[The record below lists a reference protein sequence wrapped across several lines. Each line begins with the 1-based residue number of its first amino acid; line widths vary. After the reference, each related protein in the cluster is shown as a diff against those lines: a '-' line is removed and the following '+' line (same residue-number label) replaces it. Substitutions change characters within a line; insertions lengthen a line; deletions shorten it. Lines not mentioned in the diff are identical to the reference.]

1 MTKPTAKTF
10 LKHWHSSDVR
20 GIAQLATQAT
30 NGVTRIVEEVH
41 QSVLDTINA
50 SGGPISDQTRGITGL
65 VYKSIYGVTQLLSQG
80 VDEVLTRL
88 GPSLQSNDVTQLG
101 TPQREM
107 VLSAL
112 NGVIGDHLV
121 ASNNSLA
128 IPMTLRYQGQDL
140 NWQAVPS
147 MPEATGKLLLL
158 IHGLCLNDRHWH
170 TQDNEHESDHS
181 EALASALNYTP
192 VYLRYN
198 SGRHTSQNGRELSTQ
213 LEQMIIHWPVPIE
226 ELTVVAHSMGGLL
239 IRSAYHYAKQDAL
252 LWPNQLK
259 NIVFLGTPHHG
270 APLERVGNWVDV
282 ILESTAHTAPF
293 ARLGQV
299 RSAGITDLRYGNV
312 VDEDWQGRNRFHHH
326 PDARQLVPLPEGV
339 TCYTAAATTAE
350 RRTVLA
356 DRLIGDGLVPLRS
369 ALGQHEDRRRSLT
382 FAQTSRWIGYRMNHL
397 DLLSSPKVTRQIV
410 QWLTPSSLVPG
421 VL

>member
-1 MTKPTAKTF
+1 MTKPTTKTF
-10 LKHWHSSDVR
+10 LKHWRSSDIR

-30 NGVTRIVEEVH
+30 TGVTHIVEGVH
-41 QSVLDTINA
+41 RSVLETIETPN
-50 SGGPISDQTRGITGL
+50 SPTHGITGL
-65 VYKSIYGVTQLLSQG
+65 VYKSIHGVTYLLGQG
-80 VDEVLTRL
+80 IDQVLA
-88 GPSLQSNDVTQLG
+88 GLQPILESTGDTPPG

-112 NGVIGDHLV
+112 NGVMGDHLV
-121 ASNNSLA
+121 TSHNPLA

-140 NWQAVPS
+140 NWQALSS

-170 TQDNEHESDHS
+170 AQNKEQAVDHG

-192 VYLRYN
+192 LYLRYN
-198 SGRHTSQNGRELSTQ
+198 SGLHTSQNGRDLSAQ
-213 LEQMIIHWPVPIE
+213 LEQMITYWPTLIE

-239 IRSAYHYAKQDAL
+239 IRSAYHDAKLKAL
-252 LWPNQLK
+252 RWPDHLK

-270 APLERVGNWVDV
+270 APLEQAGNWVDV
-282 ILESTAHTAPF
+282 ILESTPYTAPF

-312 VDEDWQGRNRFHHH
+312 VDEDWQGRNRFHRQ
-326 PDARQLVPLPEGV
+326 PDTREIVPLPEGV
-339 TCYTAAATTAE
+339 ACYTAAATTAE

-369 ALGQHEDRRRSLT
+369 ALGQHDDGRRNLA
-382 FAQTSRWIGYRMNHL
+382 FAKTSQWIGYRMNHL
-397 DLLSSPKVTRQIV
+397 ELLSSPKVTEQII
-410 QWLTPSSLVPG
+410 QWLTPIQAKN
-421 VL
+421 

>member
-10 LKHWHSSDVR
+10 LKHWHSSDIR
-20 GIAQLATQAT
+20 GIAQLATQT
-30 NGVTRIVEEVH
+30 TTGVTRIVEEVH
-41 QSVLDTINA
+41 QSVLDTIDR
-50 SGGPISDQTRGITGL
+50 SGSPIAAQTRGITGL
-65 VYKSIYGVTQLLSQG
+65 VYKSIYGVTQLLGQG
-80 VDEVLTRL
+80 VDEVLARL
-88 GPSLQSNDVTQLG
+88 GPSLQSADATQPG
-101 TPQREM
+101 TPQRDM

-128 IPMTLRYQGQDL
+128 IPMTLRYQGRDL
-140 NWQAVPS
+140 NWQALPA
-147 MPEATGKLLLL
+147 MPDATGKLLLL

-170 TQDNEHESDHS
+170 TQDNEQESDHGA
-181 EALASALNYTP
+181 ALASALDYTP

-198 SGRHTSQNGRELSTQ
+198 SGLHTSHNGRELSTQ
-213 LEQMIIHWPVPIE
+213 LEQMITHWPVPIA

-252 LWPNQLK
+252 CWPNQLK
-259 NIVFLGTPHHG
+259 NMVFLGTPHHG

-282 ILESTAHTAPF
+282 ILESTAYTAPF

-299 RSAGITDLRYGNV
+299 RSVGITDLRYGNV

-356 DRLIGDGLVPLRS
+356 ERLIGDGLVPLRS
-369 ALGQHEDRRRSLT
+369 ALGQHEDRRRNLA
-382 FAQTSRWIGYRMNHL
+382 FAPTARWIGYRLNHL

-410 QWLTPSSLVPG
+410 QWLTP
-421 VL
+421 

>member
-10 LKHWHSSDVR
+10 LKHWHASDIR
-20 GIAQLATQAT
+20 GIAQLATQT
-30 NGVTRIVEEVH
+30 TTGVTRIVEEVH
-41 QSVLDTINA
+41 QSVLDTIDR
-50 SGGPISDQTRGITGL
+50 SGSPIAAQTRGITGL

-88 GPSLQSNDVTQLG
+88 GPSLQAADVTQPG
-101 TPQREM
+101 TPQRDM

-128 IPMTLRYQGQDL
+128 IPMTLRYQGRDL
-140 NWQAVPS
+140 NWQALPA

-170 TQDNEHESDHS
+170 TQDNEQESDHGA
-181 EALASALNYTP
+181 ALDYTP

-198 SGRHTSQNGRELSTQ
+198 SGLHTSHNGRELSTQ
-213 LEQMIIHWPVPIE
+213 LEQMITHWPVPIA

-239 IRSAYHYAKQDAL
+239 IRSACHYAKQNAL
-252 LWPNQLK
+252 CWPDQLK

-282 ILESTAHTAPF
+282 ILESTAYTAPF

-299 RSAGITDLRYGNV
+299 RSAGITDLRYGHV

-350 RRTVLA
+350 RRSVLA

-369 ALGQHEDRRRSLT
+369 ALGQHEDRQRNLT
-382 FAQTSRWIGYRMNHL
+382 FAPTSRWIGYGLNHL

-410 QWLTPSSLVPG
+410 KWLAP
-421 VL
+421 